1 MSAPMAFIPS
11 PMPFGRLAAIYLAEA
26 KYESLRMLRTP
37 AFSVPF
43 LFIPS
48 VLYLFFGTLS
58 GSSTSAEAQNIPTIL
73 FTGFSVFG
81 CMGPALFGF
90 GMSLAL
96 EREQGVLKLKRAM
109 PVPAAAYLGAKM
121 AMAMTFAAVSTGA
134 VAIAA
139 AMQGRVHMGPARMLG
154 ITALAVLGTIP
165 FAAIGL
171 FIGAR
176 ASGKAAPAIVNV
188 AYLAMTY
195 LSGLFIPLPPSIR
208 WIPLFSPAFHLNQL
222 CLAMAGVGSILTQ
235 TMHVAALVGVAVL
248 FTGLTVR
255 RLTRTD

>member
-1 MSAPMAFIPS
+1 MSAPIVFVPS
-11 PMPFGRLAAIYLAEA
+11 PMPLGRIASIYLTEA
-26 KYESLRMLRTP
+26 KYESLRMMRTP
-37 AFSVPF
+37 AFAVPF
-43 LFIPS
+43 LLIPS
-48 VLYLFFGTLS
+48 VLYLFFGAIS
-58 GSSTSAEAQNIPTIL
+58 GQGASAQAQNIPVIL
-73 FTGFSVFG
+73 YTGFSVFG

-109 PVPAAAYLGAKM
+109 PMPAPAYLAAKM
-121 AMAMTFAAVSTGA
+121 AMAMFFALIAAGS

-139 AMQGRVHMGPARMLG
+139 GVQGRADIGALRMLG
-154 ITALAVLGTIP
+154 VTLMAVLGTLP
-165 FAAIGL
+165 FAAMGL

-176 ASGKAAPAIVNV
+176 TSGKAAPAIVNV
-188 AYLAMTY
+188 VYLAMIY

-208 WIPLFSPAFHLNQL
+208 WVALFSPAFHLNQL

-235 TMHVAALVGVAVL
+235 TMHLAALAGVAVL

-255 RLTRTD
+255 RLQHLG

>member
-1 MSAPMAFIPS
+1 MSAPTAFVPA
-11 PMPFGRLAAIYLAEA
+11 PMPLGRLAGIYLAEA

-43 LFIPS
+43 LLIPA
-48 VLYLFFGTLS
+48 VLYAFFGAIS
-58 GSSTSAEAQNIPTIL
+58 GQSTSAEAQNIPTIL
-73 FTGFSVFG
+73 YTGFTVFG

-90 GMSLAL
+90 GMTLAL

-109 PVPAAAYLGAKM
+109 PVPAPAYLAAKM
-121 AMAMTFAAVSTGA
+121 AMAMLFAAVAASS

-139 AMQGRVHMGPARMLG
+139 VLQDRAQIGADRMLG
-154 ITALAVLGTIP
+154 VIALAVIGTIP
-165 FAAIGL
+165 FASMGL

-176 ASGKAAPAIVNV
+176 VSGRAAPAIVNV
-188 AYLAMTY
+188 AYLAMIY

-208 WIPLFSPAFHLNQL
+208 WIAVFSPAFHLNQL

-235 TMHVAALVGVAVL
+235 TMHVATLAGVAVL
-248 FTGLTVR
+248 FTGLTIR
-255 RLTRTD
+255 RLTQTD